1 VGDKE
6 LATVALETLADPTK
20 CKEEGGRERPMAPKP
35 NIPAAEALDLAA
47 LISYTEAGIA
57 SRVIG
62 RSGGGSVTLFAF
74 DEGQELSEH
83 ASPYEAFVH
92 VIEGTFVITVAGTR
106 TQATPGTI
114 VRIPS
119 NAPHA
124 LESPKRSKMMLVM
137 LRGQG
142 S

>member
-1 VGDKE
+1 M
-6 LATVALETLADPTK
+6 
-20 CKEEGGRERPMAPKP
+20 R
-35 NIPAAEALDLAA
+35 A
-47 LISYTEAGIA
+47 LISYAERGIA

-83 ASPYEAFVH
+83 ASPYDALV
-92 VIEGTFVITVAGTR
+92 VVLEGTLTLTIGGSRVR
-106 TQATPGTI
+106 ATSGQV

-119 NAPHA
+119 HVPHS

-137 LRGQG
+137 LRE
-142 S
+142 SPT

>member
-1 VGDKE
+1 
-6 LATVALETLADPTK
+6 
-20 CKEEGGRERPMAPKP
+20 MAPKP
-35 NIPAAEALDLAA
+35 NIPAAEALELTA
-47 LISYTEAGIA
+47 LISYTEEGIA

-83 ASPYEAFVH
+83 ASPYDAFVQ
-92 VIEGTFVITVAGTR
+92 VIEGTLVVTVGDTRVRATSGTV
-106 TQATPGTI
+106 

-137 LRGQG
+137 LRVHDF
-142 S
+142 

>member
-1 VGDKE
+1 
-6 LATVALETLADPTK
+6 
-20 CKEEGGRERPMAPKP
+20 MASKP
-35 NIPAAEALDLAA
+35 SIPAAEALELTA
-47 LISYTEAGIA
+47 LISYTEEGIA

-83 ASPYEAFVH
+83 ASPYDVLVQ
-92 VIEGTFVITVAGTR
+92 VIEGTLVITVGGTR
-106 TQATPGTI
+106 VRAASGTV

-124 LESPKRSKMMLVM
+124 LESPERSKLMLVM
-137 LRGQG
+137 LREHDT
-142 S
+142 

>member
-1 VGDKE
+1 
-6 LATVALETLADPTK
+6 
-20 CKEEGGRERPMAPKP
+20 MAAKT
-35 NIPAAEALDLAA
+35 NIPAAEALELTA
-47 LISYTEAGIA
+47 LISYTEKGIA

-83 ASPYEAFVH
+83 ASPYDALVE
-92 VIEGTFVITVAGTR
+92 VIEGTLVITVGGTR
-106 TQATPGTI
+106 VRATSGTV

-119 NAPHA
+119 NVTHA

-137 LRGQG
+137 LRGRG
-142 S
+142 SSRHGLL